1 MINKKR
7 RKKRKVCQFCA
18 SKDARIDYK
27 NTQRLQKY
35 VTERGKILPRRI
47 TGTSLKFQRRVAQA
61 VKRARHIALLPYVT
75 DLMK

>member
-7 RKKRKVCQFCA
+7 RKKKRVCQFCA

-35 VTERGKILPRRI
+35 VTERGKIL
-47 TGTSLKFQRRVAQA
+47 TVAI
-61 VKRARHIALLPYVT
+61 KRARNIALLPYT
-75 DLMK
+75 LD